1 MQRYAQQGI
10 IYSRILKMRG
20 IGESSVAAQL
30 DDIITSQSNPTI
42 AIYARRG
49 EIIVRITA
57 KASDVEEA
65 KALISGTEAQ
75 IYERLS
81 KFIYGVDDASLA
93 EYLGQ
98 ELLKSGSTIAF
109 AESCTG
115 GLASSMITDIP
126 GSSEYLLGS
135 VVTYSNMAKQ
145 KLVNVSAE
153 NLEKYGAVSEQAVS
167 YTHLDVYKR
176 QA

>member
-1 MQRYAQQGI
+1 MNSAFYQDYLCSKGYAQQGI

-20 IGESSVAAQL
+20 IGESSVAAQPRL

-98 ELLKSGSTIAF
+98 ELLKAVL
-109 AESCTG
+109 AVRLPLRNSCTG
-115 GLASSMITDIP
+115 GLASAT
-126 GSSEYLLGS
+126 
-135 VVTYSNMAKQ
+135 
-145 KLVNVSAE
+145 
-153 NLEKYGAVSEQAVS
+153 
-167 YTHLDVYKR
+167 
-176 QA
+176 

>member
-1 MQRYAQQGI
+1 MTILGSETISYAN
-10 IYSRILKMRG
+10 
-20 IGESSVAAQL
+20 AQHGLIEIL

-109 AESCTG
+109 AESVQ
-115 GLASSMITDIP
+115 
-126 GSSEYLLGS
+126 E
-135 VVTYSNMAKQ
+135 V
-145 KLVNVSAE
+145 
-153 NLEKYGAVSEQAVS
+153 
-167 YTHLDVYKR
+167 
-176 QA
+176 